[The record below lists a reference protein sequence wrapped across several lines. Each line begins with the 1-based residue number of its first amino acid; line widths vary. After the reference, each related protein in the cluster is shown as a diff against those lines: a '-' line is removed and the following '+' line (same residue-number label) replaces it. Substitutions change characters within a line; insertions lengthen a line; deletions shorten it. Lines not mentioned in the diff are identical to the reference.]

1 MVTRSHV
8 KTGRG
13 MGREKVD
20 MVRRVTEKREVME
33 RDTEVTMPATVQL
46 IQTSPNQRDLV
57 MVRAFP
63 NLVHRLFVEFSTFVC

>member
-1 MVTRSHV
+1 M